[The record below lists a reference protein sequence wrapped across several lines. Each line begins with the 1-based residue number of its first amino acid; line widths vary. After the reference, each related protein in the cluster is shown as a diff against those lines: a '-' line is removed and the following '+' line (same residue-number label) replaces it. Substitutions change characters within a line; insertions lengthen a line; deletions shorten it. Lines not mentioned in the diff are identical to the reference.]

1 MRDKILYMYVFY
13 IKVKRFR
20 PGRKY
25 FFDNI
30 IISHLESISYRLA
43 IDELLVPVAAEVGNH
58 GFVDAVGP
66 CSNIEA
72 AAPVQVG
79 EDGADLVKV
88 VVVHEVVVTEME
100 TLQNR
105 IRLVSPDGVCNQA
118 IVAVWLGL
126 PQHFSVGNAVV
137 TAMEEKGF
145 STSVRVYVDHLPCLL
160 EVLLHGVE
168 SGLVQY
174 L

>member
-1 MRDKILYMYVFY
+1 MYVFY

-43 IDELLVPVAAEVGNH
+43 IDELLVPVAADVGNH

-72 AAPVQVG
+72 APPVQVG

-88 VVVHEVVVTEME
+88 VVVHEVVVTEMSPPPPKKVE
-100 TLQNR
+100 R
-105 IRLVSPDGVCNQA
+105 ILCTDCKQKPGEPVFYTQVNGY
-118 IVAVWLGL
+118 
-126 PQHFSVGNAVV
+126 
-137 TAMEEKGF
+137 
-145 STSVRVYVDHLPCLL
+145 STHRVYCAVSRQLC
-160 EVLLHGVE
+160 
-168 SGLVQY
+168 
-174 L
+174 